1 MKKRSNLRTAVWALL
16 PVACAA
22 SLSFTPPGPASAFKP
37 EYPFT
42 SDTLPA
48 ITEFETGR
56 LDAALNYVEEQ
67 IRTHD
72 AQWDIKRDH
81 IQQEAHNVLSAV
93 DLAKIQ
99 AEARAAVKKINFEQ
113 LNKDIETAMAGIDKA
128 TLERDISRAMKSV
141 KNIDAAQLK
150 SEINTT
156 LKNIRLDQLKGQ
168 LEATRRDL
176 KMQQQQL
183 EIEMRQMKPGMNN
196 ELQETRRQLQR
207 LKDAY
212 QEMERDGLIE
222 KSPANR
228 IQFRDGELYINGER
242 QSKET
247 SEKYRHYFNKR
258 KTATGKIVAV

>member
-1 MKKRSNLRTAVWALL
+1 MRTAIWILL
-16 PVACAA
+16 PAACAA
-22 SLSFTPPGPASAFKP
+22 FLSFAPSGRASAFKP
-37 EYPFT
+37 EFPFN

-56 LDAALNYVEEQ
+56 LDAALHYVEEQ

-72 AQWDIKRDH
+72 VPWNITRNH
-81 IQQEAHNVLSAV
+81 IQQEVHHVLSAV

-99 AEARAAVKKINFEQ
+99 AEAKAAVKKINFEQ

-150 SEINTT
+150 NEINAT

-168 LEATRRDL
+168 LENARRDL

-183 EIEMRQMKPGMNN
+183 DIEMRQIAPGVNN
-196 ELQETRRQLQR
+196 ELRETRRQLQR

-212 QEMERDGLIE
+212 QQMERDGLIE

-242 QSKET
+242 QSKEI

-258 KTATGKIVAV
+258 KTVTGKIVVV